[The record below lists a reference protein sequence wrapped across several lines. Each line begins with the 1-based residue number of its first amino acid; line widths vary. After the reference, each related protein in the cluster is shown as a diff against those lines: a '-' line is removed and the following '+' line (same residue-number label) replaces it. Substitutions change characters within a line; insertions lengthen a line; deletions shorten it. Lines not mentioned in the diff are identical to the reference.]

1 MAEKQINET
10 EILAALHD
18 VIDPEL
24 GINVVDLGLVYS
36 ADERDGDVNLV
47 MTMTTPAC
55 PLHASI
61 SQAAEEAIRDRIPGI
76 NNVRVEIVWE
86 PQWNP
91 RMMSDA
97 AKRQLR
103 WRN

>member
-1 MAEKQINET
+1 MSEQQINEA
-10 EILAALHD
+10 EILAALHEL
-18 VIDPEL
+18 IDPEL

-36 ADERDGDVNLV
+36 AEERDGDVNLV

-55 PLHASI
+55 SLHASI
-61 SQAAEEAIRDRIPGI
+61 SQAAKEAIRDCIPEV

-86 PQWNP
+86 PPWNP
-91 RMMSDA
+91 KMMSDA

-103 WRN
+103 WRD

>member
-1 MAEKQINET
+1 MAEQQIGEVK
-10 EILAALHD
+10 ILGALHD

-36 ADERDGDVNLV
+36 AEERDGDLNLL
-47 MTMTTPAC
+47 MTMPAC

-61 SQAAEEAIRDRIPGI
+61 SQAAGHAIRERGVPE
-76 NNVRVEIVWE
+76 VTSAQVEIVWN
-86 PQWNP
+86 PPWNP

-97 AKRQLR
+97 AERQLR
-103 WRN
+103 WRD